1 MYQVIVFLPDFNFNE
16 RTYSEAAV
24 IDTEF
29 LQFSFQ
35 KLTRLYQY
43 LKLDTPLY
51 YAHALIHVQVL
62 LMTVGST

>member
-29 LQFSFQ
+29 FCNFH
-35 KLTRLYQY
+35 LYQY